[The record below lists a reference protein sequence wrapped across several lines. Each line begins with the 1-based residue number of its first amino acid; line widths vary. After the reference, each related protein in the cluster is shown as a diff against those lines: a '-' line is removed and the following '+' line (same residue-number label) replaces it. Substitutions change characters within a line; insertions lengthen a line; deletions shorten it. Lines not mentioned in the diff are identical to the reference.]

1 MPTSSTSFMPDT
13 GIHTQ
18 KSMTGWENQQ
28 KGIVLSRHRQKANAV
43 AAGRR
48 LAKRLATELTVHG
61 RNGNVLRTASY
72 ATPTSPTAQ

>member
-1 MPTSSTSFMPDT
+1 MPTSSTPDT

-18 KSMTGWENQQ
+18 KSMTGWENQRN
-28 KGIVLSRHRQKANAV
+28 GIVLSRHRQKANAV
-43 AAGRR
+43 ATGRR

-61 RNGNVLRTASY
+61 RNGSVLRTASY